1 MFIKSVIVELRKRG
15 TFMGSK
21 QNEKVSTVI
30 ERFRNRKLAYKI
42 SVAVAS
48 LLGVCL
54 LISVC

>member
-30 ERFRNRKLAYKI
+30 ERFTMKHKLPGSQK
-42 SVAVAS
+42 SVNYPYQNF
-48 LLGVCL
+48 
-54 LISVC
+54 